1 MRQLCIAVLAS
12 AALLSART
20 THTTVRHH
28 REEVVD
34 ESAAKL
40 TQAQEAIERR
50 DFSAARDLLTK
61 YTALEPDDYRG
72 WYTLAYSESALKNRD
87 AALSDYKRAIQLKPD
102 LFEANLNLGLL
113 LAQSGQREAAIAYLQ
128 NATREDAAGGN
139 KAKASAWAA
148 LGALQSGDAAKHSY
162 EQALALNPENVEAKH
177 ALASSSA
184 NAVPTQP
191 ASGEELARRL
201 SQDPRDANAAAL
213 LAQSYMDR
221 REWAQAEPLLKQV
234 VLAEPTD
241 AHARFRYGICL
252 EHLLRNQEAQDELLK
267 AVQLDPKLAD
277 AYGDLAVV
285 AAANK
290 NYALSIKA
298 LDYRAK
304 YLPENSGSY
313 FLRATNLDHLQQAK
327 PAALMYRKFLDV
339 AKGESPDNEWQ
350 AKHRLVAL
358 DPHNQ
363 TLGKER

>member
-12 AALLSART
+12 ASLLSAQT

-40 TQAQEAIERR
+40 RQAQEAIERH
-50 DFSAARDLLTK
+50 DFSAARDLLTT
-61 YTALEPDDYRG
+61 YTASEPDDYRG

-87 AALSDYKRAIQLKPD
+87 AAITDYRRAVQLKPD

-113 LAQSGQREAAIAYLQ
+113 LAQSEQREAAIAHLQ
-128 NATREDAAGGN
+128 KATAEDAAGGD

-162 EQALALNPENVEAKH
+162 EQALALDPENSEARH
-177 ALASSSA
+177 GISAA
-184 NAVPTQP
+184 NANTAPVQP
-191 ASGEELARRL
+191 ATPEELTRRL
-201 SQDPRDANAAAL
+201 SQNPNDTNAATA
-213 LAQSYMDR
+213 LAQSYIDR
-221 REWAQAEPLLKQV
+221 REWAEAEPLLKRV
-234 VLAEPTD
+234 VLAKPTD
-241 AHARFRYGICL
+241 AHARFGDGLCL
-252 EHLLRNQEAQDELLK
+252 AHLLRNEEAEEELLK

-277 AYGDLAVV
+277 AYGDLAVA

-313 FLRATNLDHLQQAK
+313 FLRATNLDHLQQVK
-327 PAALMYRKFLDV
+327 PAAIMYRKFLDV

-358 DPHNQ
+358 DPHNE
-363 TLGKER
+363 TKGKER